1 MEKEE
6 ENYEISHDKMNLNII
21 ILKYLSLGI

>member
-6 ENYEISHDKMNLNII
+6 ENCEISHDKMNLNII
-21 ILKYLSLGI
+21 ILKYVSLGI